1 MQYDI
6 RLVKLVSGETVM
18 GQFDSQT
25 AELKDVVLIQS
36 IPTGAGVQLAILP
49 YGFPLEDEIGGEISE
64 RHILYN
70 YTKVPEELSKKY
82 LEAKSNI
89 RIASPLDSLGNKGSG
104 GLIL

>member
-18 GQFDSQT
+18 GQYDSQSE
-25 AELKDVVLIQS
+25 ALKDVVLIQT

-49 YGFPLEDEIGGEISE
+49 YGFPLEEDVGGEIAE
-64 RHILYN
+64 KYII
-70 YTKVPEELSKKY
+70 YTYSKIPEELSKKY

-89 RIASPLDSLGNKGSG
+89 RIASSLDPLGNKGSG
-104 GLIL
+104 GILL

>member
-18 GQFDSQT
+18 GQFDPQT
-25 AELKDVVLIQS
+25 SALKDVVLIQS

-49 YGFPLEDEIGGEISE
+49 YGFPFEDEICGEISE

-70 YTKVPEELSKKY
+70 YVKVPEELTKKY

-89 RIASPLDSLGNKGSG
+89 RIASLDSLGNKGSG
-104 GLIL
+104 LIL